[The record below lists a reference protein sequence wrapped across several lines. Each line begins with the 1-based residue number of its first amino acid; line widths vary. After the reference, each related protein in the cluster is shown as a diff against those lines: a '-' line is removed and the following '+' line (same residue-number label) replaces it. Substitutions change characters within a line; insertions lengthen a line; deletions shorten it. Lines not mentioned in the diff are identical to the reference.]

1 MSNFIGFFLEVE
13 ENEDIPKIE
22 VRARALMNEIKLDL
36 GPEDRKELEDS
47 VIRQEDLLYSGIGF
61 ETTTA
66 WPEVAHAIVDVMEG
80 VAESFPEMKLVLF
93 TTWEGPINGKYV
105 SENGKFVKVQPQTDE
120 NGCPLPDEAENVLFP

>member
-22 VRARALMNEIKLDL
+22 ARARALMNEIKLDL

-80 VAESFPEMKLVLF
+80 VAESFPR
-93 TTWEGPINGKYV
+93 
-105 SENGKFVKVQPQTDE
+105 
-120 NGCPLPDEAENVLFP
+120 